1 MHFISTIN
9 KGMIKNN
16 YKLELLQL
24 CHVSLLENCNIPKNE
39 SVDVKTS
46 LQIISVKNDLK
57 STF

>member
-24 CHVSLLENCNIPKNE
+24 CHVSLLENCNVPKNE
-39 SVDVKTS
+39 FVDLKTS